1 MLRDN
6 FLKGSRKIRKK
17 RRSHRERERE
27 EQVENFKKK
36 ETNKK
41 KNRGW
46 LVLMYVPSL
55 ASQIK
60 FSKKEMTESLPIS
73 FFKNLF

>member
-27 EQVENFKKK
+27 EQVENFLKK

-73 FFKNLF
+73 FFKNLV